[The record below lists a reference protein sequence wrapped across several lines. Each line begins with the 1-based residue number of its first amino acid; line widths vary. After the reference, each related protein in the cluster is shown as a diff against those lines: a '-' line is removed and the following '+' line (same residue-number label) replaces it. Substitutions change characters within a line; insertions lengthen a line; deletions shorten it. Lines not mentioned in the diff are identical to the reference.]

1 MVTTNSFPWT
11 DFFLYT
17 GICTL
22 ACWACFFFYDYF
34 ITGSQVKED
43 IYDNPIAKKEKSVD
57 TRTQITTDTVEFDSM
72 LKTK

>member
-1 MVTTNSFPWT
+1 MSHTPSFPWT

-22 ACWACFFFYDYF
+22 ACWASFFFYDYF
-34 ITGSQVKED
+34 ITGSQVKEN
-43 IYDNPIAKKEKSVD
+43 IYDNPIAKKAKSVD
-57 TRTQITTDTVEFDSM
+57 TRPQITTDTVEFDSM